1 MSRMDEPGQ
10 AAFDRS
16 TGFLL
21 ARLGSLAAR
30 SWQAFLAGHGLTQV
44 QYATLMVL
52 GEGGPLGQRVLAELI
67 AVDARNL
74 VAVLDRLAER
84 GLIVREIDTADRRRR
99 NVGLT
104 PSGATVMRAL
114 AADAAV
120 TRDQFLGALSRGE
133 RGQLNLLLQRLYQ
146 EHAHQHAPPEQGAG
160 PSEERQ
166 PH

>member
-1 MSRMDEPGQ
+1 MSIMSGMDEPGEQ
-10 AAFDRS
+10 PEFERG

-52 GEGGPLGQRVLAELI
+52 GERGPLGQRALAGLI

-84 GLIVREIDTADRRRR
+84 GLIVREIDAADRRRR

-104 PSGATVMRAL
+104 PSGAAAMQTL
-114 AADAAV
+114 AADGAV
-120 TRDQFLGALSRGE
+120 TRDQFLGALSGHE
-133 RGQLNLLLQRLYQ
+133 RRQLNRLLQRLYT
-146 EHAHQHAPPEQGAG
+146 EHADRHTTSAKTAI
-160 PSEERQ
+160 S
-166 PH
+166 

>member
-1 MSRMDEPGQ
+1 MSIMSRMAEPAEQPGF
-10 AAFDRS
+10 ARG

-52 GEGGPLGQRVLAELI
+52 GERGPLGQRALAGLI

-99 NVGLT
+99 NIGLT
-104 PSGATVMRAL
+104 AAGAAAMRAL

-120 TRDQFLGALSRGE
+120 TRDQFLGALSRRE
-133 RGQLNLLLQRLYQ
+133 RRQLNLLLQRLYT
-146 EHAHQHAPPEQGAG
+146 EYAHQHAPAPEAG
-160 PSEERQ
+160 GG
-166 PH
+166 

>member
-1 MSRMDEPGQ
+1 MSIMSGMEGPAEQPG
-10 AAFDRS
+10 FDRG

-30 SWQAFLAGHGLTQV
+30 SWQAFLTGHGLTQV

-52 GEGGPLGQRVLAELI
+52 GERGPLGQRALAELI

-104 PSGATVMRAL
+104 PAGTAAMRAL
-114 AADAAV
+114 AADAAA
-120 TRDQFLGALSRGE
+120 TREEFLGALSRRE
-133 RGQLNLLLQRLYQ
+133 RSQLNRLLQRLYT
-146 EHAHQHAPPEQGAG
+146 EHARQHAPATQAAG
-160 PSEERQ
+160 G
-166 PH
+166 